1 MEIRT
6 RDNGGFLEVAI
17 SGEMNIYGAL
27 DIKAA
32 LVKAIEES
40 DGVVLD
46 LSGVSGFDSAGAQLL
61 LLGARESMNAG
72 KKFTVSARSREVES
86 VLGLLNLSGRVESA
100 GGARS

>member
-6 RDNGGFLEVAI
+6 RNNGGTAEIAI

-40 DGVVLD
+40 DGVSLD
-46 LSGVSGFDSAGAQLL
+46 LSGVSEFDSSGAQLL

-72 KKFTVSARSREVES
+72 KKFTIEAVSPEVET
-86 VLGLLNLSGRVESA
+86 VIGLLNISGCVESS